1 MTYFRKYVLEL
12 AFISYVIFYIGKY
25 VMRGSLYLLCYF
37 WVVKNGIP
45 VNRGTNVTEHFAKH
59 QN

>member
-1 MTYFRKYVLEL
+1 
-12 AFISYVIFYIGKY
+12 
-25 VMRGSLYLLCYF
+25 MRGSLYLLCYF